1 MIVIGDAPLGRGC
14 ALACA
19 PCSSAGP
26 AAASAAPVRRT
37 LRRSISLSSAVGW
50 LTISP
55 SMEHRSHA
63 LRSLKIEAWLWPPVK
78 ETGPRRCRR
87 AILLAPTDGTA
98 SDHEGC
104 KKPKGI
110 PINESALRDVEA
122 AAIGQQVLV
131 FEAATGRGIDE
142 AFDRRLGGTLRG
154 SAELFGTRFCRS
166 RRADELRDQLCR
178 YVSSSRAL
186 CCRPPQGRQA
196 HGPAGYAGHEVR
208 AGDQPQYHASGPAS
222 MCRATRLLLADRCSI
237 QRV

>member
-55 SMEHRSHA
+55 SIAHRSHA

-98 SDHEGC
+98 SGHEGC

-142 AFDRRLGGTLRG
+142 AFESLAPRESRCAVRHWRG
-154 SAELFGTRFCRS
+154 FL
-166 RRADELRDQLCR
+166 RRARAR
-178 YVSSSRAL
+178 SS
-186 CCRPPQGRQA
+186 
-196 HGPAGYAGHEVR
+196 VR
-208 AGDQPQYHASGPAS
+208 ARSARRGA
-222 MCRATRLLLADRCSI
+222 
-237 QRV
+237 RVDKSRSCF

>member
-1 MIVIGDAPLGRGC
+1 MIVIGNAPLGRGC

-55 SMEHRSHA
+55 SMAHRSHA

-98 SDHEGC
+98 SGHEGC

-122 AAIGQQVLV
+122 AAIGQPVLM
-131 FEAATGRGIDE
+131 FAAATGAASTRPLRAWRREKVDALFVTGGGFFVALERG
-142 AFDRRLGGTLRG
+142 
-154 SAELFGTRFCRS
+154 
-166 RRADELRDQLCR
+166 
-178 YVSSSRAL
+178 
-186 CCRPPQGRQA
+186 QA
-196 HGPAGYAGHEVR
+196 YEPEV
-208 AGDQPQYHASGPAS
+208 P
-222 MCRATRLLLADRCSI
+222 
-237 QRV
+237 

>member
-26 AAASAAPVRRT
+26 AAASAAPVGRT
-37 LRRSISLSSAVGW
+37 LRRSISWSTAVGW

-55 SMEHRSHA
+55 SMAHRSHA

-78 ETGPRRCRR
+78 GRR

-98 SDHEGC
+98 SGHEGC

-142 AFDRRLGGTLRG
+142 AFESLAPRERRCAVRHWRG
-154 SAELFGTRFCRS
+154 VL
-166 RRADELRDQLCR
+166 RRAR
-178 YVSSSRAL
+178 
-186 CCRPPQGRQA
+186 
-196 HGPAGYAGHEVR
+196 GH
-208 AGDQPQYHASGPAS
+208 PH
-222 MCRATRLLLADRCSI
+222 LAKPI
-237 QRV
+237 VAAAA